1 MNWMRDKKIIAAALT
16 VGCVVLLC
24 GCGDEIPDLD
34 PAVTEQVTEY
44 SAALLLKYDSSA
56 PSRLL
61 PEGTVTSVAYVDPG
75 SPGAASAETEPVE
88 GGSDIPVDNVPDV
101 TSDDVTV
108 TDTTTGETSGG
119 SGADGDFN
127 SFMNSLGVSM
137 NYSGTYEITDS
148 YPEGDDVNPYFTV
161 DASSGNKLLVLHFDL
176 ANASGSDLDVNLNS
190 LNLRYRVSINGGKN
204 KFVMTTLLE
213 NDLLSYVGTLP
224 AGQSED
230 IVAICKISEEE
241 AANIQSIDFTVRGD
255 DFSSVVNLQ

>member
-1 MNWMRDKKIIAAALT
+1 MNWMRDKKIISVILAAA
-16 VGCVVLLC
+16 CAVLMC
-24 GCGDEIPDLD
+24 GCGDEIPDLE
-34 PAVTEQVTEY
+34 PEVTDQITEY
-44 SAALLLKYDSSA
+44 SAALLLKYDSTA

-75 SPGAASAETEPVE
+75 SPNAASYETEPVE
-88 GGSDIPVDNVPDV
+88 GESDIPVDNVPDV

-119 SGADGDFN
+119 GSNGDYN
-127 SFMNSLGVSM
+127 SFMSSLGVSM
-137 NYSGTYEITDS
+137 NYSGTYEIADS

-176 ANASGSDLDVNLNS
+176 ANASGSDLDVNLNN

-224 AGQSED
+224 AGQSKD
-230 IVAICKISEEE
+230 IVAICEISEEE
-241 AANIQSIDFTVRGD
+241 AASIQTIDFTVRGD
-255 DFSSVVNLQ
+255 DFSSVVKLQ

>member
-1 MNWMRDKKIIAAALT
+1 MRDKKIIAAALT
-16 VGCVVLLC
+16 VACVVLLC

-44 SAALLLKYDSSA
+44 SAALLLKYDSNT

-119 SGADGDFN
+119 SGANGDFN

-161 DASSGNKLLVLHFDL
+161 DAVPPFSW
-176 ANASGSDLDVNLNS
+176 
-190 LNLRYRVSINGGKN
+190 
-204 KFVMTTLLE
+204 
-213 NDLLSYVGTLP
+213 
-224 AGQSED
+224 
-230 IVAICKISEEE
+230 
-241 AANIQSIDFTVRGD
+241 VR
-255 DFSSVVNLQ
+255 